1 MRKKIKI
8 EREDLNKVKEK
19 RADRNDV
26 GAGVDLTTLVP
37 SPLPV

>member
-8 EREDLNKVKEK
+8 AREDLSKVKEK

-26 GAGVDLTTLVP
+26 GGAPGKLSRLK
-37 SPLPV
+37 SNS